1 MDSAAQEIQRE
12 VSEFIRARVQGL
24 SPEES
29 ALIVAVIASQ
39 ATAELHR
46 LARAEATQRKGT
58 PQWGAW
64 ASLQNAARAAVLQ
77 ASTCRDVAAK
87 LAGHR

>member
-1 MDSAAQEIQRE
+1 MDPEAQDIQRE
-12 VSEFIRARVQGL
+12 AVEFIRSRVQGL

-29 ALIVAVIASQ
+29 AFVIAIIANQ
-39 ATAELHR
+39 AAAELHR
-46 LARAEATQRKGT
+46 LARAEATERKGT

-87 LAGHR
+87 LAGRR